1 MRKMATS
8 PAFRKVGPKVV
19 PPLDRFLHRLT
30 RGRVSMSGAI
40 VPSMVLTTTG
50 RKSGLPRESPLACVP
65 LAEGGWFVV
74 GSNFGKETHPAW
86 TGNLLAEPTAT
97 VDYKRTTTE
106 VRARLLDDVE
116 KAEVWPDLVAVWPAF
131 DDYVRGRGLI
141 QGIECLD
148 PEMAG
153 RIAAEAFDRG
163 LLIETAGFNSQV
175 VKILP
180 PLVIATELL
189 EAGLHILE
197 ASVEAVVD
205 AESAELLT
213 RDPQTIGDRS

>member
-1 MRKMATS
+1 M
-8 PAFRKVGPKVV
+8 
-19 PPLDRFLHRLT
+19 
-30 RGRVSMSGAI
+30 
-40 VPSMVLTTTG
+40 
-50 RKSGLPRESPLACVP
+50 
-65 LAEGGWFVV
+65 
-74 GSNFGKETHPAW
+74 
-86 TGNLLAEPTAT
+86 
-97 VDYKRTTTE
+97 
-106 VRARLLDDVE
+106 
-116 KAEVWPDLVAVWPAF
+116 
-131 DDYVRGRGLI
+131 RGRGLI